1 MRNDNNVCF
10 TENTGGVERKQKKFL
25 ALFKKY
31 LRKKETQLVTFKM
44 LLSTEREKII
54 ITLKC

>member
-31 LRKKETQLVTFKM
+31 LRKKLPLCASVKLPFAAD
-44 LLSTEREKII
+44 LPGA
-54 ITLKC
+54 